1 MESEPLISDLEN
13 RQHLFKGLSGAD
25 FDEVVNAG
33 FPRILQPKSVLFR
46 QGDLAT
52 AFFMVNKGRL
62 KLSMINEQGR
72 EVIFRYISAGE
83 FTAAVAV
90 LKGKNYPVTAVSVD
104 ESELIGWD
112 KRTLLRLMAK
122 FSPLALNIL
131 YIVLERLDDLQ
142 NRYME
147 ISTEQVKQ
155 RIARTLLRL
164 MQRAGSE
171 TSEGIQINIPLSRQN
186 IADYSGTTLYT
197 VSRTLSIWE
206 KKDWVRSGR
215 ETIVVT
221 NPHALVEFSETG

>member
-1 MESEPLISDLEN
+1 MESEPLISGLEN

-25 FDEVVNAG
+25 SDEVVNAG

-112 KRTLLRLMAK
+112 KRTLFRLMAK

-215 ETIVVT
+215 ETIVIT